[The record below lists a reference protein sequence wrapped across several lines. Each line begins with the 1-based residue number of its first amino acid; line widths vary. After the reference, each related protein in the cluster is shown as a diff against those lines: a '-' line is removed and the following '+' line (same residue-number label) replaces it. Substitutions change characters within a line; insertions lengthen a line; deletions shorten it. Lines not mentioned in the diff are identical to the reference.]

1 MFMVLTH
8 QIAKDMEKL
17 ILKLD
22 FDPESTLSKLNFY
35 LQRKR
40 ISTEEYNYLVEIM
53 EQRIDEKVADEL
65 TKK

>member
-1 MFMVLTH
+1 MVLVN

-17 ILKLD
+17 ILKTD
-22 FDPESTLSKLNFY
+22 FNPESTLSKLNFY

-40 ISTEEYNYLVEIM
+40 IITEEYNYLVELM
-53 EQRIDEKVADEL
+53 EQRIAATVNEEL

>member
-1 MFMVLTH
+1 MVLTH

-17 ILKLD
+17 ILKTD
-22 FDPESTLSKLNFY
+22 FNPENTLNKLNFY

-40 ISTEEYNYLVEIM
+40 ITTEEYNYLVELM
-53 EQRIDEKVADEL
+53 EERINAQVTEEL

>member
-1 MFMVLTH
+1 MVLTN

-17 ILKLD
+17 ILKTD
-22 FDPESTLSKLNFY
+22 FNPESTLNKLNFY

-40 ISTEEYNYLVEIM
+40 ITTEEYNYLVELM
-53 EQRIDEKVADEL
+53 ESKVAENVAEQL